1 MNNPAVLLEARA
13 LGKQFTRPDVVD
25 AIKNVNFSLFEG
37 ELVAMAGPSGSGKS
51 TLLAL
56 LGGLMT
62 PTSGTVSLR
71 GREISG
77 IPEIERT
84 RRRNLEVGFVF
95 QFHHLLPELTITENV
110 MLPALIAAR
119 EGWSTDKLE
128 AIRDRALAMLSSVG
142 LASRSRH
149 FPTQVSG
156 GEAQRVAI
164 ARALVN
170 RPAVVLADEPTG
182 NLDRVTA
189 SGIMDLFEELNRT
202 TRQTFLVATHNP
214 ELVERASRALH
225 LVAGEMQK

>member
-1 MNNPAVLLEARA
+1 MSEREILLEARG
-13 LGKQFTRPDVVD
+13 LGKQFTRPDRVD
-25 AIKNVNFSLFEG
+25 AIKGVDFSLYEG
-37 ELVAMAGPSGSGKS
+37 ELVALAGPSGSGKS

-62 PTSGTVSLR
+62 PSSGIISLR
-71 GREISG
+71 GRDISG
-77 IPEIERT
+77 ISGNELIQ
-84 RRRNLEVGFVF
+84 RRNMEVGFVF
-95 QFHHLLPELTITENV
+95 QFHHLLPELTVTENV

-119 EGWSTDKLE
+119 EGWIADKLD
-128 AIRDRALAMLSSVG
+128 AIRSRALAMLSAVG
-142 LASRSRH
+142 LGSRARH
-149 FPTQVSG
+149 FPTQISG
-156 GEAQRVAI
+156 GEAQRAAI

-170 RPAVVLADEPTG
+170 RPAIVLADEPTG

-214 ELVERASRALH
+214 ELVDRASRALH

>member
-1 MNNPAVLLEARA
+1 MEARN
-13 LGKQFTRPDVVD
+13 LGKEFTRPDLVK
-25 AIKNVNFSLFEG
+25 AINGINFSLFEG

-62 PTSGTVSLR
+62 PTSGSVSLR
-71 GREISG
+71 GRDISG
-77 IPEIERT
+77 ISDVERT

-95 QFHHLLPELTITENV
+95 QFHHLLPELTVAENV
-110 MLPALIAAR
+110 MLPALIASR
-119 EGWSTDKLE
+119 EGWKKDGLE
-128 AIRDRALAMLSSVG
+128 AIAKRAMDMLSSVG
-142 LASRSRH
+142 LASRARH
-149 FPTQVSG
+149 FPTQISG

-164 ARALVN
+164 ARALIN
-170 RPAVVLADEPTG
+170 QPAVVLADEPTG

-225 LVAGEMQK
+225 LVAGEMSK

>member
-1 MNNPAVLLEARA
+1 MSNPVVLLEARN
-13 LGKQFTRPDVVD
+13 LGKQFHRPDLVD
-25 AIKNVNFSLFEG
+25 AIRGINFSLYEG

-62 PTSGTVSLR
+62 PSSGTVSLR
-71 GREISG
+71 GREMSG
-77 IPEIERT
+77 ISELERT

-95 QFHHLLPELTITENV
+95 QFHHLLPELTVTENV

-119 EGWSTDKLE
+119 EGWKKEGIT
-128 AIRDRALAMLSSVG
+128 AIKDRALAMLSAVG
-142 LASRSRH
+142 LTPRARH
-149 FPTQVSG
+149 FPTQISG

-170 RPAVVLADEPTG
+170 QPAIILADEPTG

-214 ELVERASRALH
+214 ELVDRATRALH

>member
-1 MNNPAVLLEARA
+1 MSEPAVLLEARN
-13 LGKQFTRPDVVD
+13 LGRKFMKPELVE
-25 AIKNVNFSLFEG
+25 AIKGVNFSLFEG

-71 GREISG
+71 GRDLSG
-77 IPEIERT
+77 IPDRERT

-95 QFHHLLPELTITENV
+95 QFHHLLPELTVTENV
-110 MLPALIAAR
+110 MLPALIASR
-119 EGWSTDKLE
+119 EGWSTDGIG
-128 AIRDRALAMLSSVG
+128 AIRDRALAMITSVG
-142 LASRSRH
+142 LASRARH
-149 FPTQVSG
+149 FPTQISG

-164 ARALVN
+164 ARALMN
-170 RPAVVLADEPTG
+170 RPAIILADEPTG

-214 ELVERASRALH
+214 ELVDRASRALH
-225 LVAGEMQK
+225 LVAGEMNK

>member
-1 MNNPAVLLEARA
+1 MSEKVVLLEAKN
-13 LGKQFTRPDVVD
+13 LGKQFHRPDLVD
-25 AIKNVNFSLFEG
+25 AIREVDFSLYEG

-71 GREISG
+71 GKEMSG
-77 IPEIERT
+77 IPAREIT

-95 QFHHLLPELTITENV
+95 QFHHLLPELTVTENV
-110 MLPALIAAR
+110 MLPALIASR
-119 EGWSTDKLE
+119 EGWSSDKLD
-128 AIRDRALAMLSSVG
+128 AITSRAQEMLSRVG
-142 LASRSRH
+142 LASRARH
-149 FPTQVSG
+149 FPTQISG

-214 ELVERASRALH
+214 ELVDRASRALH
-225 LVAGEMQK
+225 LIAGEMQK